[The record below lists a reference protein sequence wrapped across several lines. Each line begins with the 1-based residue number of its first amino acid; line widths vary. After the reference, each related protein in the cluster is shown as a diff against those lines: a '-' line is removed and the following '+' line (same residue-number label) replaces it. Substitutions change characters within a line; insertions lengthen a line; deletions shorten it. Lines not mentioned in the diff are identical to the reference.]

1 MWTGGV
7 GPWLGVSWSHWEGGC
22 RRGWW
27 GEGAVLLGGGIRG
40 VGVVVGCGQGLELLT
55 KECEGGLFVVEVG
68 GKGDGVWL
76 GWWM

>member
-7 GPWLGVSWSHWEGGC
+7 GPWLGVSWSQWEGGC
-22 RRGWW
+22 RWW

>member
-1 MWTGGV
+1 M
-7 GPWLGVSWSHWEGGC
+7 
-22 RRGWW
+22 
-27 GEGAVLLGGGIRG
+27 LLGGGIRG
-40 VGVVVGCGQGLELLT
+40 VGIVVGCGQGLELLT